1 MLSESLGFLGY
12 ANVSLVKK
20 RRELVKRDLPKKFY
34 GLCQESIQVE
44 YKNPIYASWK
54 PDPNA
59 KFVDAFSS
67 SWNNFSFYVF
77 PPFSIVQKCFQ
88 KIVKDQATGVMIYY
102 QCGQVKHGLPK

>member
-1 MLSESLGFLGY
+1 MTGGLPVTGGQTGSTTSLTSS
-12 ANVSLVKK
+12 N
-20 RRELVKRDLPKKFY
+20 
-34 GLCQESIQVE
+34 
-44 YKNPIYASWK
+44 ASWK